1 MITPFRYSS
10 LIFILLLSLSKF
22 TVTVVD
28 VHAAAERMVKVVYFV
43 PHDRPFQWN
52 IPIILNTQIKAVQR
66 FYAEQMEAHGH
77 GRKTFNLE
85 TDTNGKL
92 VVHPATGKFDDPYY
106 HTDALNKITEEVG
119 TQFDMGKDIYI
130 VIADIST
137 ERIQGNCGIARFDG
151 GPVMIPATGDC
162 VQGNH
167 GVDLIAHELG
177 HALNLE
183 HDFRDESYIMSYG
196 AAREKLSVC
205 AASMLSVNP
214 FFNWDGNAG
223 NTANALATIQMLT
236 PPTYPANEKNW
247 TLRFNVRDTNGIHQV
262 QFLLSVP
269 REAISLIS
277 CQSFNNTQNTTV
289 EFDMPTGATIA
300 PVNNIY
306 IRVVDQNGNIS
317 GKSWTLNATETA
329 ETKTINTNSTKTYLT
344 LNYDNPDALVPVNN
358 PTEWAGW
365 REKLVW
371 EKTPDGLVPRRPN
384 SFMDPERSI
393 QFYDEW
399 DYFFYSHAVSRIVYD
414 LGDQNYTKFDAYFDM
429 PNPCGSIASVE
440 LICLADDVEIY
451 NSGVWRGNQA
461 RNTHISFDIPENAQT
476 LTINVTDAG
485 DGDGC
490 DHFIFANA
498 RLLHRE
504 PSVIEVDNN
513 YSDVNNDGFV
523 NIVDLVIVASRYGEK
538 ITGNPNPNPV
548 SIGMVSL
555 ISTIFS

>member
-10 LIFILLLSLSKF
+10 LIFILILLLCRF
-22 TVTVVD
+22 TVPVVD
-28 VHAAAERMVKVVYFV
+28 VHAATERMVRVVYFV
-43 PHDRPFQWN
+43 PRDRPFQWN
-52 IPIILNTQIKAVQR
+52 IPTTLDTQIKAVQR

-77 GRKTFNLE
+77 GRKTFNLK

-92 VVHPATGKFDDPYY
+92 VVHPATGKFDDTYY
-106 HTDALNKITEEVG
+106 HTDALNKITKEVG

-162 VQGNH
+162 VQGDH

-214 FFNWDGNAG
+214 FFNQDGNAG

-236 PPTYPANEKNW
+236 SPTYPANEENW
-247 TLRFNVRDTNGIHQV
+247 TLRFNVRDMNGIHQV

-277 CQSFNNTQNTTV
+277 CQSFNNIQNTTV

-317 GKSWTLNATETA
+317 GKSWTLNVTETA
-329 ETKTINTNSTKTYLT
+329 ETKTINTNSTETYLT
-344 LNYDNPDALVPVNN
+344 LTYDNPDALVPINN
-358 PTEWAGW
+358 PTEWAG
-365 REKLVW
+365 
-371 EKTPDGLVPRRPN
+371 
-384 SFMDPERSI
+384 
-393 QFYDEW
+393 
-399 DYFFYSHAVSRIVYD
+399 
-414 LGDQNYTKFDAYFDM
+414 
-429 PNPCGSIASVE
+429 
-440 LICLADDVEIY
+440 
-451 NSGVWRGNQA
+451 
-461 RNTHISFDIPENAQT
+461 
-476 LTINVTDAG
+476 
-485 DGDGC
+485 
-490 DHFIFANA
+490 
-498 RLLHRE
+498 
-504 PSVIEVDNN
+504 
-513 YSDVNNDGFV
+513 
-523 NIVDLVIVASRYGEK
+523 
-538 ITGNPNPNPV
+538 
-548 SIGMVSL
+548 
-555 ISTIFS
+555 